1 MWTRENMHHV
11 GWERS
16 GEPCEIFQFLFAL
29 PVSSLPVSLKLLV
42 KLNTGEGSELYE
54 SDLI

>member
-1 MWTRENMHHV
+1 MHHV